1 MPRTRAEEA
10 VMHALLRATALTAAV
25 ASVLSCATPPHASAS
40 ANNEYK
46 WAILHG
52 GCDCGPIAYASG
64 SAAPSWLGGQTL
76 AEYVHDKTMHCASRQ
91 FVVAAFGDGDRDLT
105 SDMNLALARAAPFVR
120 RLSVIKYYRLDTLV
134 FAGPHLAHPSTLAIL
149 CPTDRLPAQASF

>member
-25 ASVLSCATPPHASAS
+25 AGVLSCATPPHASAS

-52 GCDCGPIAYASG
+52 CDCGGIAYASG
-64 SAAPSWLGGQTL
+64 SAAPSGLGGQTL
-76 AEYVHDKTMHCASRQ
+76 AEYVHDRAMHCASRQ
-91 FVVAAFGDGDRDLT
+91 FVVTVNSGEKF
-105 SDMNLALARAAPFVR
+105 
-120 RLSVIKYYRLDTLV
+120 
-134 FAGPHLAHPSTLAIL
+134 PSFSGEKF
-149 CPTDRLPAQASF
+149 PTPVGY